1 MFYSVLEQFDDE
13 FKNHCLDNVG
23 CFLFLTNV
31 LTWNIQIPIKFLQ
44 NYNILNMRF
53 FFDLITHA
61 TDESLIFNYTVSICN
76 CLKENKGNK
85 LSREHISILL
95 KKLEDIIKLKFP
107 IVGGLTHDGYK
118 LSCMATIMGSRICA
132 PSNNDWD
139 KVKLEIE
146 NINNLADQSF
156 LYTHISHYIKEN
168 RQETRVLKFRFS
180 KSR

>member
-1 MFYSVLEQFDDE
+1 MMNLKIIVWIMSDV
-13 FKNHCLDNVG
+13 
-23 CFLFLTNV
+23 LFLTNV
-31 LTWNIQIPIKFLQ
+31 LTWNIQIPIKFL
-44 NYNILNMRF
+44 
-53 FFDLITHA
+53 
-61 TDESLIFNYTVSICN
+61 SICN

-156 LYTHISHYIKEN
+156 LYTHISHYIKKTDKN
-168 RQETRVLKFRFS
+168 S
-180 KSR
+180 